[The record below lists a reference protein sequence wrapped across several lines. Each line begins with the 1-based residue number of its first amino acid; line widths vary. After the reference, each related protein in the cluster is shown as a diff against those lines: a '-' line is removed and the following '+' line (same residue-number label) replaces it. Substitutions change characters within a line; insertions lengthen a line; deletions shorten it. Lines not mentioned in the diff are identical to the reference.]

1 MNIKSSK
8 FCNFT
13 AMLSLF
19 LIIYISVTTY
29 IEYYNTNNM
38 EIDNS
43 TYIIKIVSL
52 SLIFTLI
59 TLLFTFFKVYKK
71 SYVENQIKLRTNQNI
86 NQNNSL
92 KVNSNMDS
100 LTQCLNQKYFLKR
113 LDEEFKRSIREK
125 QNISLLIVNID
136 EFKAFNDIYGRNDG
150 DECLKII
157 ANILV
162 NHCNRPVDL
171 ISRFSGDE
179 FYILL
184 PNTSEPK
191 IVSQKCIES
200 VKSLNIPH
208 GNSIATNVLTISIG
222 VNTLLPTDL
231 DTKDNLITKA
241 KESLANAKKSGR
253 NRVH

>member
-1 MNIKSSK
+1 MNIKSSR

-13 AMLSLF
+13 GMLSLF

-29 IEYYNTNNM
+29 IEYYNTNNTQ
-38 EIDNS
+38 IDNS
-43 TYIIKIVSL
+43 AYIIKIVSL
-52 SLIFTLI
+52 SLIFTFI

-92 KVNSNMDS
+92 KVNNNMDS

-184 PNTSEPK
+184 PNTTEPK
-191 IVSQKCIES
+191 IVSLKCIES

-208 GNSIATNVLTISIG
+208 ENSIATNVLTISIG
-222 VNTLLPTDL
+222 VTTLLPSDL